1 MNECHWVFWQNS
13 CRRESRRSHHK
24 LSIHKLSFVH
34 CYCPEECCLS
44 FSPTQLNLIQL
55 SRILL
60 CARNWAEDQP
70 RTDKDE
76 DDTGT
81 AQGSCFLPRKWRLL
95 SLSLVSF
102 ARESI
107 HSFTFNVQGIS
118 LSLHSRHSRGPGKS
132 NSLEGA
138 RDKGHRQETTVLS

>member
-1 MNECHWVFWQNS
+1 MNECHRVFWQNS
-13 CRRESRRSHHK
+13 CRRESRRSRHK
-24 LSIHKLSFVH
+24 LSIHKLSFVQ
-34 CYCPEECCLS
+34 CYCPEEFCLRV
-44 FSPTQLNLIQL
+44 SPTQLNPIQL
-55 SRILL
+55 SCIVL

-76 DDTGT
+76 DNTAA

-95 SLSLVSF
+95 ALSLVSF

-118 LSLHSRHSRGPGKS
+118 LSLRSRHSRRPGKS
-132 NSLEGA
+132 NSLARA
-138 RDKGHRQETTVLS
+138 RDKGHRE